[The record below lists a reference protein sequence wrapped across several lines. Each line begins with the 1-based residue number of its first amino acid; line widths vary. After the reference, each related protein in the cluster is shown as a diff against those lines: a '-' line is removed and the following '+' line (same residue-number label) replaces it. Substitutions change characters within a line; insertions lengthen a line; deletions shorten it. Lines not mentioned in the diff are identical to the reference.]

1 MNYINHINYK
11 EGSLIYNLLKHK
23 NHNNIVLQGLKNTGK
38 KSLIRCILN
47 DLNIKF
53 YEFNKSKFK
62 EIIDDIKKLTSSYD
76 YYKMEL
82 KYILISDFES
92 MKNVDQN
99 KLKIIIEKSYISS
112 RFIIITNNL
121 TKMIH
126 PIQSRCIIIRI
137 SKKNENMIKITEKW
151 NKINNDDNG
160 DNSKYKEKLI
170 KILFEIFSKFSLKK
184 IKQFS
189 LKIKEINIDITEF
202 LKLILD
208 EIIKRYSENIIK
220 KCIKEISNYE
230 YLIQKSY
237 IDVIYLESL
246 FIRLYYNINND

>member
-11 EGSLIYNLLKHK
+11 EGGIIYNLLKNK

-38 KSLIRCILN
+38 KSLIKCILN

-53 YEFNKSKFK
+53 YEFNKNQFK
-62 EIIDDIKKLTSSYD
+62 EIIDDIKKITSSYD
-76 YYKMEL
+76 YYKMGL
-82 KYILISDFES
+82 KYILINGFES
-92 MKNVDQN
+92 MKNVEQN

-121 TKMIH
+121 TKIIH
-126 PIQSRCIIIRI
+126 PIQSRCVIIRI
-137 SKKNENMIKITEKW
+137 SKKNENMINITNKW
-151 NKINNDDNG
+151 NKINDDDNH
-160 DNSKYKEKLI
+160 DSKYKGKLI
-170 KILFEIFSKFSLKK
+170 KILFDIFKNFSLKK

-208 EIIKRYSENIIK
+208 EIIKKYSFNIIK
-220 KCIKEISNYE
+220 KCIKDISHHE

>member
-11 EGSLIYNLLKHK
+11 EGNIIYNLLKNK
-23 NHNNIVLQGLKNTGK
+23 NHNNLVLQGLKNTGK
-38 KSLIRCILN
+38 KSLIKCIFN
-47 DLNIKF
+47 DLNIRF
-53 YEFNKSKFK
+53 YEFNKNHFK
-62 EIIDDIKKLTSSYD
+62 DIIDEIKKITHSYD
-76 YYKMEL
+76 YYKMDL
-82 KYILISDFES
+82 KYILINDFES
-92 MKNVDQN
+92 MKNVEQN

-121 TKMIH
+121 TKIIH